1 MSVQIVPAIIPR
13 SFHGLS
19 SSIQEVKDFANL
31 VQIDILDGKYVPE
44 KSWPYTV
51 PNDPDFEKIKSEGEG
66 LPFWKDAQFEIDL
79 MIENPESVWRDWI
92 RAGASRIIVHLEST
106 ENMPKILKEFKEE
119 NVSKDSFLYSQ
130 IGIAVQ
136 IDTKN
141 EKLYP
146 YLEDI
151 DFVQCMGIE
160 KIGFQGQ
167 EFDERVLEK
176 IKDIKKMKPDL
187 TVTVDGGMD
196 EKTIP
201 LVRDAGAE
209 RVAVGSAL
217 YESENIKE
225 TYDFFSRL

>member
-1 MSVQIVPAIIPR
+1 MVQV
-13 SFHGLS
+13 
-19 SSIQEVKDFANL
+19 
-31 VQIDILDGKYVPE
+31 DILDGKYVPE

-66 LPFWKDAQFEIDL
+66 LPFWKDVQFEVDL
-79 MIENPESVWRDWI
+79 MIENPENVWRDWI
-92 RAGASRIIVHLEST
+92 RVGASRIIVHLEST

-130 IGIAVQ
+130 IGIAIQ
-136 IDTKN
+136 IGTGN
-141 EKLYP
+141 EELYP

-176 IKDIKKMKPDL
+176 IKDIKKMKPDIA
-187 TVTVDGGMD
+187 VTVDGGMD

-201 LVRDAGAE
+201 LVHDAGVE

-225 TYDFFSRL
+225 TYDFFSSL

>member
-1 MSVQIVPAIIPR
+1 MSIQVVPAIIPK
-13 SFHGLS
+13 SFHDLS
-19 SSIQEVKDFANL
+19 SRVQEVKSFADL
-31 VQIDILDGKYVPE
+31 VQVDILDGKYVPE

-66 LPFWKDAQFEIDL
+66 LPFWKDVQFEVDL
-79 MIENPESVWRDWI
+79 MIENPENVWRDWI
-92 RAGASRIIVHLEST
+92 RVGASRIIVHLEST

-130 IGIAVQ
+130 IGIAIQ
-136 IDTKN
+136 IGTGN
-141 EKLYP
+141 EELYP

-176 IKDIKKMKPDL
+176 IKDIKKMKPDIA
-187 TVTVDGGMD
+187 VTVDGGMD

-201 LVRDAGAE
+201 LVHDAGVE

-225 TYDFFSRL
+225 TYDFFSSL

>member
-1 MSVQIVPAIIPR
+1 MIQIVPAIIPR
-13 SFHGLS
+13 SFRDLYS
-19 SSIQEVKDFANL
+19 RVQEVKDFANL

-44 KSWPYTV
+44 KSWPYVTN
-51 PNDPDFEKIKSEGEG
+51 NDPDFEKIKSEGEG
-66 LPFWKDAQFEIDL
+66 LPFWEDLQFEVDL
-79 MIENPESVWRDWI
+79 MIENPENVWRDWI
-92 RAGASRIIVHLEST
+92 RAGASRIITHLEST
-106 ENMPKILKEFKEE
+106 ENMPTILKEFKEE

-130 IGIAVQ
+130 IGIAIQ

-141 EKLYP
+141 EELYP

-176 IKDIKKMKPDL
+176 IEDIKKRKPDL
-187 TVTVDGGMD
+187 AVTVDGGMN
-196 EKTIP
+196 EETIP

-225 TYDFFSRL
+225 AYNFFSKF

>member
-1 MSVQIVPAIIPR
+1 M
-13 SFHGLS
+13 
-19 SSIQEVKDFANL
+19 
-31 VQIDILDGKYVPE
+31 
-44 KSWPYTV
+44 
-51 PNDPDFEKIKSEGEG
+51 
-66 LPFWKDAQFEIDL
+66 PFWKDAQFEIDL